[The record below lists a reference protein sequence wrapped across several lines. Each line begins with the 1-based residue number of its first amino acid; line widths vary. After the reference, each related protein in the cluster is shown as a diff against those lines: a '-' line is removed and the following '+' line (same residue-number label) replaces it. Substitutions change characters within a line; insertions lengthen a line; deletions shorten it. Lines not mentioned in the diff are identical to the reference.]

1 MNNNLKIPL
10 QEGVLF
16 KKAHRDVYCNAD
28 RILDEAKNQA
38 KKIIKEAQSQQELI
52 RRYAYVQ
59 GYQEGIGQASDAVLR
74 FLTVKEEQ
82 MRNLYI
88 EMEKELMAFLG
99 NVIHDKSVVLQ
110 ALETWV
116 SELTFKTGNSVFRIL
131 APQELQAFK
140 PQLVRK
146 VNEVFDG
153 SVIIQYHEQNRFVM
167 SYGDQLAEFDYNDLI
182 AQYARALL
190 KDKNLKEIC
199 NAFSSEG
206 IESLKDQINHTAI
219 PANNMIAEDEHDLSN
234 SKNQRLDFHGG

>member
-10 QEGVLF
+10 KEGVLF

-28 RILDEAKNQA
+28 RMLDEAKNKA
-38 KKIIKEAQSQQELI
+38 KKIIKEAQSQQEHI

-59 GYQEGIGQASDAVLR
+59 GYQEGIGQASNVVLR

-82 MRNLYI
+82 MRKLYI
-88 EMEKELMAFLG
+88 EMEKELMEFLG
-99 NVIHDKSVVLQ
+99 KIVHDKSVVLQ
-110 ALETWV
+110 ALETWI
-116 SELTFKTGNSVFRIL
+116 SELTFKTGNSAFRIL

-146 VNEVFDG
+146 VNEFFDG
-153 SVIIQYHEQNRFVM
+153 SVIIQYHEQDRFVM

-182 AQYARALL
+182 TQYARALL
-190 KDKNLKEIC
+190 KDKNLREIC

-206 IESLKDQINHTAI
+206 IESLKDQINHTAV
-219 PANNMIAEDEHDLSN
+219 PANNMIVEDEHDSSN
-234 SKNQRLDFHGG
+234 SKNQHLDFHSG

>member
-1 MNNNLKIPL
+1 MNNKIKISL

-28 RILDEAKNQA
+28 LILDEAKNQA
-38 KKIIKEAQSQQELI
+38 KKIIKEAHSHQENI

-59 GYQEGIGQASDAVLR
+59 GYQEGIGQASDAVLH

-82 MRNLYI
+82 MRKLYI
-88 EMEKELMAFLG
+88 EMEKELMSFLG
-99 NVIHDKSVVLQ
+99 NIIHDKSVVLQ

-116 SELTFKTGNSVFRIL
+116 SELKFKTNNSVFRIL

-190 KDKNLKEIC
+190 KDKNLREIC

-206 IESLKDQINHTAI
+206 IESLKDSINHTAI
-219 PANNMIAEDEHDLSN
+219 PANNMIAEDEHDFSN
-234 SKNQRLDFHGG
+234 SKNQHLDFHGG